1 VFDAFFFVEFLKR
14 PLDFRKLDVEGP
26 KLCRVVTQEFSAQQI
41 TAFAAAHLRQF
52 IAVKF
57 KAEGVRRHRLKALW
71 QCQLDQARGSPGV
84 LFGRPHFHQ

>member
-1 VFDAFFFVEFLKR
+1 MLKFLKR
-14 PLDFRKLDVEGP
+14 LLDFRKLDVEGP
-26 KLCRVVTQEFSAQQI
+26 KLCRVVTREVSAQQI
-41 TAFAAAHLRQF
+41 TAFAAPHLTQF

-84 LFGRPHFHQ
+84 LFGRPPLSSVAGRV